1 MKKLSIINIL
11 LLFIFTSITTA
22 QSKNA
27 NEIINNLKIEFEKVK
42 DYQVNVKIKIDATM
56 IKMPEMKAEF
66 YFKQPDKTFVKST
79 SFAMIPKQ
87 GVNFSPVSYL
97 KGEYT
102 AVYARNENVD
112 GRELSVLKIIPNK
125 EDSEIL
131 LTTMW
136 VDQEKNVIRKVES
149 TTKESG
155 TFNLDFI
162 YEEQMNYPLPSNII
176 FSFNLA
182 KMGLPE
188 NPEDKPKR
196 KKGRRDISGMKGK
209 VVLTYSDY
217 KVNSNLPDSLFVTKK
232 DE

>member
-1 MKKLSIINIL
+1 MKKLLIINIL
-11 LLFIFTSITTA
+11 LLFIFTSFTNA
-22 QSKNA
+22 QSKNPDD
-27 NEIINNLKIEFEKVK
+27 IIKNLKKEFEKVK
-42 DYQVNVKIKIDATM
+42 NYQVNVKIKVDATM

-102 AVYARNENVD
+102 AVFARNENVN
-112 GRELSVLKIIPNK
+112 GRELSVVKIIPNK
-125 EDSEIL
+125 EDNEIL

-136 VDQEKNVIRKVES
+136 VDQVKNVIRKIES
-149 TTKESG
+149 TTKENG
-155 TFNLDFI
+155 TFNVEFNFDENLD
-162 YEEQMNYPLPSNII
+162 YPLPSNII
-176 FSFNLA
+176 FSFNLNKIGLQA
-182 KMGLPE
+182 KL
-188 NPEDKPKR
+188 EDKLKR
-196 KKGRRDISGMKGK
+196 KKGKRDISGMKGK

-217 KVNSNLPDSLFVTKK
+217 KVNTNLPDSLFITKN